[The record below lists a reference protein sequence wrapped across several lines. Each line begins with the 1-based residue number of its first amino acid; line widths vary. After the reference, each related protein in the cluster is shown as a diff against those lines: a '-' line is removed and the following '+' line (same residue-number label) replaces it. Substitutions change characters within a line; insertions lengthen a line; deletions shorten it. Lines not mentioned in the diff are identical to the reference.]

1 MCRPFTILNLVG
13 MSAPTGDGAFR
24 RYCVSAQLLVFVNL
38 FWINMKFYLWDT
50 VHFFKV
56 IKLVLV
62 GIC

>member
-24 RYCVSAQLLVFVNL
+24 RYCVSAQLVFTS
-38 FWINMKFYLWDT
+38 FWINMKIYLWDT